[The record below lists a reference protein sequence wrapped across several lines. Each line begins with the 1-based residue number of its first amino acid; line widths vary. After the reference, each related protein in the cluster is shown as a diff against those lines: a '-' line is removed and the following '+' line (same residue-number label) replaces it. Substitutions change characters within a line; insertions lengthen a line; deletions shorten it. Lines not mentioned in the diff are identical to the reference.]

1 MENHLDGIR
10 VLDLTAYLSGPF
22 TSMNLAA
29 MGAEVI
35 KVERPGIGDPCRWNP
50 PFAGVHGVSFKKKDE
65 EDISVL
71 YLKRN
76 RGKKSIFLNLQ
87 KQEGKDILQK
97 LIEKSDILLE
107 NFTPG
112 VMDRLGFSYEETKKI
127 NPKIIYCSISGFGQD
142 GPFKDHPAF
151 DLTIQAT
158 SGIMGLTGMPDGP
171 PVRCGAWIGDML
183 SSLYSIIGI
192 LSALVSREKTG
203 KGEKIDVAMNDACF
217 SVCTDEALDLNLSM
231 GMPVRT
237 GNRLT
242 RLAPWNSYQVKDG
255 WVVICV
261 ANNSQ
266 WENFL
271 EAIEREDLKND
282 PRFKDQQG
290 RYKHSDDV
298 EDIIESWIKDMNRE
312 EVVSQLSQKKVPCE
326 AISEFDEV
334 LKNPQL
340 QWREMIQE
348 VQHPKAGGVGLK
360 VAGFPIKFHNLKA
373 DLNFSAP
380 YPGEHSK
387 TVLKELLDISE
398 EAVQQLKQEG
408 VI

>member
-1 MENHLDGIR
+1 MEKHLEGIR
-10 VLDLTAYLSGPF
+10 VLDLTAYLSGPY

-35 KVERPGIGDPCRWNP
+35 KVERPGVGDPCRWNP
-50 PFAGVHGVSFKKKDE
+50 PFAGVHGLSFEKKDAK
-65 EDISVL
+65 DVSIL

-76 RGKKSIFLNLQ
+76 RGKQSLFLNLQ
-87 KQEGKDILQK
+87 KQEGKDILWK
-97 LIEKSDILLE
+97 LVEKSDVLLE

-112 VMDRLGFSYEETKKI
+112 VMDRLGFSYDEVAKI

-142 GPFKDHPAF
+142 GPFKDRPAF

-158 SGIMGLTGMPDGP
+158 SGIMGLTGLPDGP
-171 PVRCGAWIGDML
+171 PIRCGAWIGDML
-183 SSLYSIIGI
+183 ASLYSMVGI

-217 SVCTDEALDLNLSM
+217 SMCTDEALDLNLSM
-231 GMPVRT
+231 GMPVRS

-242 RLAPWNSYQVKDG
+242 RLAPWNSYQTKDG

-266 WENFL
+266 WESFL
-271 EAIEREDLKND
+271 EAIEREDLKGD
-282 PRFKDQQG
+282 PRFEDQQG
-290 RYKHSDDV
+290 RHKHSNDV
-298 EDIIESWIKDMNRE
+298 EVIIENWIKDLSRN
-312 EVVSQLSQKKVPCE
+312 EVVHRLNQKKVPCE
-326 AISEFDEV
+326 AVLDFNEV
-334 LKNPQL
+334 LENPQL

-348 VQHPKAGGVGLK
+348 VQHPMVGGTGLK
-360 VAGFPIKFHNLKA
+360 AAGFPIKFNRLKA
-373 DLNFSAP
+373 HMGPSAP
-380 YPGEHSK
+380 YPGEHSQAI
-387 TVLKELLDISE
+387 LKELLGIPE
-398 EAVQQLKQEG
+398 EAIERLKQNG

>member
-1 MENHLDGIR
+1 MEKHLEGIR
-10 VLDLTAYLSGPF
+10 VLDLTAYLSGPY

-35 KVERPGIGDPCRWNP
+35 KVERPNIGDPCRWNP
-50 PFAGVHGVSFKKKDE
+50 PFAGVHGLSFERKDDK
-65 EDISVL
+65 DISIL

-87 KQEGKDILQK
+87 KEEGKNILTR
-97 LIEKSDILLE
+97 LIEKSDIVLE

-112 VMDRLGFSYEETKKI
+112 VMDRLGFSYDDVKKI

-142 GPFKDHPAF
+142 GPSKDRPAF

-158 SGIMGLTGMPDGP
+158 SGIMALTGSPEGP
-171 PVRCGAWIGDML
+171 PIRCGAWIGDML
-183 SSLYSIIGI
+183 SSLYSMVGI
-192 LSALVSREKTG
+192 LAALISREKTG

-217 SVCTDEALDLNLSM
+217 SVCTDEALDLNRSR
-231 GMPVRT
+231 GMPVRS

-266 WENFL
+266 WEAFL
-271 EAIEREDLKND
+271 EAIEREDLKDD
-282 PRFKDQQG
+282 PRFEDQQG
-290 RYKHSDDV
+290 RHKHSDDV
-298 EDIIESWIKDMNRE
+298 EVMIENWLRDLSRD
-312 EVVSQLSQKKVPCE
+312 EVVSRLNGKKVPCE

-334 LKNPQL
+334 LKQPQL

-348 VQHPKAGGVGLK
+348 VVHPIAGGMGLK
-360 VAGFPIKFHNLKA
+360 VAGFPIKFSRLKS
-373 DLNFSAP
+373 DLKTPAP

-387 TVLKELLDISE
+387 AVYKELLGISE
-398 EAVQQLKQEG
+398 ETIDRLKQDG